1 MLSKEHGVGHW
12 GAVEALEV
20 LSGIQKEEG
29 GEHHSQ
35 VEALEEEEALSY
47 LEVQVDLRDREGN
60 KTFASHD
67 MHLPK

>member
-1 MLSKEHGVGHW
+1 MGHW
-12 GAVEALEV
+12 GAVGALEV

-47 LEVQVDLRDREGN
+47 LEAQVDLRDKGGH
-60 KTFASHD
+60 KTFVSHD
-67 MHLPK
+67 MHLPQ